1 MTIATMLMLTL
12 TGGLV
17 LLKLALI
24 AFAVVLLVKASM
36 LASHP
41 GSMNPEFAEIPM
53 ERRLQGNYKLRA

>member
-1 MTIATMLMLTL
+1 MLMLTL

-41 GSMNPEFAEIPM
+41 GSMNPEFAEC
-53 ERRLQGNYKLRA
+53 RLQGNYKLRA